1 MSVWPT
7 CDYWSLFKILNE
19 VQIWGQQ
26 WRPWKTSLSL
36 WLRASVP
43 AWAGM
48 DFLTGAVCAVVK
60 WWNAPIFLVLWNK
73 QSDTHTCSTV
83 IDTACTNTKTGTAVW
98 TNSVLHPSQITIVIV
113 QYRTTPTPLLW
124 QWRFRDRLPLEKQL
138 SHQTTD
144 WPPSSQF
151 QSLNSKAGI
160 YYTSG
165 DGSSCLKNINE
176 DVGLGTLCK
185 TVVSKQFI
193 TAFTNASLDL
203 TMWSTYIS
211 NIQKHRGL
219 LCRAEI

>member
-1 MSVWPT
+1 MLQSFWFSETNNLTLTPAPQWLTPRVQT
-7 CDYWSLFKILNE
+7 RKLAQLCGQILSSIRLKLLLSLFNTEPHQHLYLKA
-19 VQIWGQQ
+19 V
-26 WRPWKTSLSL
+26 
-36 WLRASVP
+36 
-43 AWAGM
+43 AG
-48 DFLTGAVCAVVK
+48 
-60 WWNAPIFLVLWNK
+60 
-73 QSDTHTCSTV
+73 
-83 IDTACTNTKTGTAVW
+83 
-98 TNSVLHPSQITIVIV
+98 
-113 QYRTTPTPLLW
+113 
-124 QWRFRDRLPLEKQL
+124 FRDCLPLEKQL